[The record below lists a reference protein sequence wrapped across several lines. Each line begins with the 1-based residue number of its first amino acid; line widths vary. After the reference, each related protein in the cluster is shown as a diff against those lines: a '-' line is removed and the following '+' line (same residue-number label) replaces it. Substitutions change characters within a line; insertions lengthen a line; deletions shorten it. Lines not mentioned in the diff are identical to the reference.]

1 MAESEEELKSLLMR
15 VNEENEK
22 ADLELTFIHWHESAT
37 GVHVFSIL
45 NPPPTSLPMPSL
57 WVIPVHQPRAPWGVE
72 NDQGWKNLNKNGEE
86 SLPPQVVVSSI

>member
-45 NPPPTSLPMPSL
+45 NPPS
-57 WVIPVHQPRAPWGVE
+57 H
-72 NDQGWKNLNKNGEE
+72 
-86 SLPPQVVVSSI
+86 LPPHPIPLGHPSAPAPNTLRSGEWPTDGKILIRMVRRAYPHKW